1 MTKAT
6 FDKCSTSI
14 SASAKHCHGFVVN
27 LSETFLKVW
36 ITGSANQK
44 VSNVLDHTSSNVH
57 KATMARLRAVSVRAR
72 GRSAVLAS
80 AIGHSLSMMDRE
92 TRARMGRK
100 FELCFVIA
108 KECIPLLNTRLC
120 CSSRSTME

>member
-1 MTKAT
+1 M
-6 FDKCSTSI
+6 
-14 SASAKHCHGFVVN
+14 N

-57 KATMARLRAVSVRAR
+57 KVTMARLRAVSVRAR

-92 TRARMGRK
+92 TRARMG
-100 FELCFVIA
+100 
-108 KECIPLLNTRLC
+108 
-120 CSSRSTME
+120 